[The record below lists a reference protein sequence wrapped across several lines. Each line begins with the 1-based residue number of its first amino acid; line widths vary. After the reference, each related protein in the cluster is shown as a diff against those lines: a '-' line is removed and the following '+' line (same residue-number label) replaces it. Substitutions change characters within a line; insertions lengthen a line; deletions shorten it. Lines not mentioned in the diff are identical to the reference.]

1 MEWWSWE
8 GGDGLGYHRVGGHL
22 IGCNDMREVG
32 GLGEGKVERAIQ
44 LIAIGHWGHSG
55 NIN

>member
-1 MEWWSWE
+1 MEWWSRE

-22 IGCNDMREVG
+22 IRCDDREVG